1 VRLEKRE
8 ARLNAYPERNISDG
22 LRQGFSFRPVIYR
35 YRAPINF
42 EPQFGQFTPANA
54 LPEAMFHSITP
65 WSLVWIATCHAK
77 SSN

>member
-8 ARLNAYPERNISDG
+8 ARVMAYPERNISDG

-42 EPQFGQFTPANA
+42 EPF
-54 LPEAMFHSITP
+54 
-65 WSLVWIATCHAK
+65 
-77 SSN
+77 SSESSRRRECVA